1 MLHPQRDLRLRQWVA
16 SEPFVSEWKDGGMRI
31 GMVLGGGGLTGGA
44 FHAGVLSALADA
56 ASWDARDADVMVG
69 TSVGSIT
76 ATSLRV
82 GISPADLLRRQLGQP
97 LSRASEQLVA
107 RMRGGAGDFPRMQG
121 RIRPAAP
128 HLLKMF
134 ARSPGSANLGKLAA
148 ATLPEGRTSTES
160 ISQSMSALC
169 LGEWPQPMPWI
180 TALRLT
186 DGERVVFGRDMA
198 ESSTV
203 AIGSAIAASCAIPGY
218 FAPVVIDGARYVDGG
233 TASACNADVLVDE
246 DVDAVIVSAP
256 MAIHSGPRWA
266 ADAILRRA
274 IRRQV
279 NKELALLRKSDKQ
292 VFLFAPTE
300 HDAAVMG
307 ANPMSGGKAA
317 AVAKSA
323 HRSALARIRTDSR
336 LRSLRT

>member
-1 MLHPQRDLRLRQWVA
+1 MCLTVVRQKFSQRRLIEGW
-16 SEPFVSEWKDGGMRI
+16 DMRI
-31 GMVLGGGGLTGGA
+31 GLVLGGGGLTGGA

-56 ASWDARDADVMVG
+56 GSWDAREADVIVG

-82 GISPADLLRRQLGQP
+82 GIAPADLLRRQLGQP
-97 LSRASEQLVA
+97 LSPTSEQLVA
-107 RMRGGAGDFPRMQG
+107 RMRGGADEYPRIPG
-121 RIRPAAP
+121 RLRPAAP

-134 ARSPGSANLGKLAA
+134 ARSPGSATLGKMAA

-169 LGEWPQPMPWI
+169 LGEWPHPMPWI

-186 DGERVVFGRDMA
+186 DGERKVFGRDPA
-198 ESSTV
+198 DASTV
-203 AIGSAIAASCAIPGY
+203 QIGSAIAASCAIPGY
-218 FAPVVIDGARYVDGG
+218 FAPVVIEGARYVDGG
-233 TASACNADVLVDE
+233 TASACNADVLVNE
-246 DVDAVIVSAP
+246 ELDAVIISAP

-266 ADAILRRA
+266 ADALIRRA

-279 NKELALLRKSDKQ
+279 NKQIAMLTKSHKQ

-307 ANPMSGGKAA
+307 ANPMGDGKAA
-317 AVAKSA
+317 AVARSVSG
-323 HRSALARIRTDSR
+323 SALARIRDDSR
-336 LRSLRT
+336 LRSLGD